1 MKLKHYQQSII
12 QGMGKLYEKLSK
24 TKDIKGL
31 SLIDEV
37 LKIYKFHILNRG
49 DRIIL
54 VSNEFGRIKHIRN
67 IKKRR

>member
-49 DRIIL
+49 DGIIL

>member
-12 QGMGKLYEKLSK
+12 QGMGKLYERLSK

-49 DRIIL
+49 DGIIL
-54 VSNEFGRIKHIRN
+54 VGNEFGHIKHIRN